1 MTMPTTEVT
10 ADPLSIETRDG
21 LPEEWRF
28 LVKDYPRESWTGHE
42 SLGEHTKFWLAVHR
56 SFRMMGSHLTE
67 QSNAY
72 ESGAVTAEQFRLAM
86 VPRLQQFLG
95 SLDHH
100 HRIED
105 HLFFP
110 KFMEAERRLVA
121 GIELLE
127 ADHTVIDAEVHMMI
141 EIANTLLQTNVSDKD
156 GLKRTGE
163 NFAISS
169 RRIVKLLGRHLDD
182 EEEIVI
188 PLLLDRGE
196 EELMPS

>member
-1 MTMPTTEVT
+1 M
-10 ADPLSIETRDG
+10 
-21 LPEEWRF
+21 
-28 LVKDYPRESWTGHE
+28 
-42 SLGEHTKFWLAVHR
+42 HR

-72 ESGAVTAEQFRLAM
+72 ESGAVTAEQFRFAM
-86 VPRLQQFLG
+86 APRLQQFLG

-100 HRIED
+100 HGIGD

-110 KFMEAERRLVA
+110 KFMEAKKRLVA

-127 ADHTVIDAEVHMMI
+127 ADHTIIDAEVHKMI
-141 EIANTLLQTNVSDKD
+141 KIANALLQTSALDRD
-156 GLKRTGE
+156 GLKRSGE

-182 EEEIVI
+182 EEETVI
-188 PLLLDRGE
+188 PLVLDSGE
-196 EELMPS
+196 EAFMP

>member
-1 MTMPTTEVT
+1 MTTEV
-10 ADPLSIETRDG
+10 DSLSIETRRG
-21 LPEEWRF
+21 LPDEWRF
-28 LVKDYPRESWTGHE
+28 LARTYPREIWAGHE
-42 SLGEHTKFWLAVHR
+42 SMGEHTKFWLTIHR
-56 SFRMMGSHLTE
+56 SFRMMGAHLSE
-67 QSNAY
+67 QSDAY
-72 ESGAVTAEQFRLAM
+72 ESGAVTAEQFRFAM
-86 VPRLQQFLG
+86 APRLQQFLA

-110 KFMEAERRLVA
+110 KFMEAEKRLIA

-127 ADHTVIDAEVHMMI
+127 ADHTVIDAEVHAMI
-141 EIANTLLQTNVSDKD
+141 DIANALLQTNINDKD
-156 GLKRTGE
+156 GLKRNGE

-196 EELMPS
+196 EELMPM

>member
-1 MTMPTTEVT
+1 MTTEAET
-10 ADPLSIETRDG
+10 PQALSIENRSG

-28 LVKDYPRESWTGHE
+28 LAQSYPRETWTGHKN
-42 SLGEHTKFWLAVHR
+42 LGEHTKFWLTVHR
-56 SFRMMGSHLTE
+56 SFRMMGAHLTE
-67 QSNAY
+67 QSNTY
-72 ESGAVTAEQFRLAM
+72 ESGAVTAEQFRFAM
-86 VPRLQQFLG
+86 APRLQQFLG

-110 KFMEAERRLVA
+110 KFMEAEKRLVA

-127 ADHTVIDAEVHMMI
+127 ADHTVIDAEVHAMI
-141 EIANTLLQTNVSDKD
+141 EIANALLQTNVTDKD
-156 GLKRTGE
+156 GLKRNGE
-163 NFAISS
+163 KFAISS

-196 EELMPS
+196 DELMPM